1 MSEVEIRHV
10 RTEDEFTACVDL
22 QRDTWGWS
30 FSDVVPVSML
40 QISVKMGGV
49 CLGAFGPR
57 GELLGLVYGIT
68 GVRQGELAHWSHM
81 LAVRPEVRDRGIGRR
96 LKLAQADALRALGVS
111 TVYWTFDPL
120 VARNAHLN
128 LNLLGVTIDE
138 YVPDMYGRSDSDL
151 HQLGTDRFIVKWALA
166 GEAFDGHRGG
176 ADRSAAQGV
185 GRPEALAPRSAGAV
199 LVAPEGVGGGRRPG
213 GSADAP
219 DGADYMDA
227 ETVEVLIPGDIEAVE
242 ARSVDEAL
250 AWRRTTRRAFTRLLG
265 AGASV
270 AGFLPDREYGR
281 YVLVRKSGS

>member
-22 QRDTWGWS
+22 QRDTWGWA

-81 LAVRPEVRDRGIGRR
+81 LAVRPELRDQGIGRR

-176 ADRSAAQGV
+176 ADRSAARGV
-185 GRPEALAPRSAGAV
+185 GRPEALASRSAGAV
-199 LVAPEGVGGGRRPG
+199 LVAPEGVGGGVL
-213 GSADAP
+213 ADG
-219 DGADYMDA
+219 GADYMEA
-227 ETVEVLIPGDIEAVE
+227 EMVEVLIPGDIEAVE

-270 AGFLPDREYGR
+270 AGFFPDRDYGR
-281 YVLVRKSGS
+281 YVLVRKPGS

>member
-81 LAVRPEVRDRGIGRR
+81 LAVRPELRDRGIGRR

-151 HQLGTDRFIVKWALA
+151 HQLGTDRFIVKWCLK
-166 GEAFDGHRGG
+166 GE
-176 ADRSAAQGV
+176 V
-185 GRPEALAPRSAGAV
+185 GRVGPVVPQSTGAV
-199 LVAPEGVGGGRRPG
+199 LVAPEGVVGGPG
-213 GSADAP
+213 
-219 DGADYMDA
+219 GADYMDA

-270 AGFLPDREYGR
+270 AGFFPDREYGR
-281 YVLVRKSGS
+281 YVLVRKPGS